1 MEKLDVLGISSYYQK
16 LPFGAKDTFI
26 MELADAIG
34 LSTSSVRRKIKNC
47 SWRKSEV
54 TVVTKFMQAR

>member
-34 LSTSSVRRKIKNC
+34 LSAHGVKVR
-47 SWRKSEV
+47 SLL
-54 TVVTKFMQAR
+54 